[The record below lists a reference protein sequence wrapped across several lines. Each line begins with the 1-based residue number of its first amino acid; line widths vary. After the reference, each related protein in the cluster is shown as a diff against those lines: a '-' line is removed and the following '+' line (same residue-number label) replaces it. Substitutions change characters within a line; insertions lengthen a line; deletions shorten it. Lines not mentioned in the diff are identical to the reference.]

1 LENRTINIAVVAE
14 VAKALQNIKQHMV
27 FVGGAVVSLYT
38 DDPAADEIRPT
49 QDIDMTIK
57 IVNLKHWQEVQEQ
70 LARLGFQPD
79 PFGHA
84 ICSYKY
90 KDIPVDI
97 MAAEDGPLGPAN
109 RWYKLGFEN
118 LWTVMAKD
126 QLINILSAPC
136 WLATKFEAFNN
147 RGKDY
152 RTSHDMEDI
161 IYVLDN
167 RLDIVSEIEKDNSN
181 IRKFLKEQL
190 QAIVQKELL
199 REVIMAHIHPLM
211 LEERMPT
218 VEEKIAQII
227 STKFVVIP
235 F

>member
-14 VAKALQNIKQHMV
+14 VAQALKEIKQDMV

-49 QDIDMTIK
+49 QDIDMTLN
-57 IVNLKHWQEVQEQ
+57 IVNLSHWEKVQ
-70 LARLGFQPD
+70 ARLGALGFHPD
-79 PFGHA
+79 PFGHT

-109 RWYKLGFEN
+109 RWYKIGFEN
-118 LWTVMAKD
+118 LWTAKAKD
-126 QLINILSAPC
+126 QEIFILSAPC
-136 WLATKFEAFNN
+136 YLATKFEAFND
-147 RGKDY
+147 RGTDC

-167 RLDIVSEIEKDNSN
+167 RINIVEEITKDDTR
-181 IRKFLKEQL
+181 IAQFIKEQL
-190 QAIVQKELL
+190 QNLINKGLMQ
-199 REVIMAHIHPLM
+199 EVLMAHIHPLM
-211 LEERMPT
+211 IEERLPI
-218 VEEKIAQII
+218 VEDKITQILNKNYGI
-227 STKFVVIP
+227 
-235 F
+235 